1 MIGPVIST
9 VLGKSTAV
17 RARMCLRWTALL
29 IVWEYGA
36 RSLIDGAR

>member
-1 MIGPVIST
+1 MGE
-9 VLGKSTAV
+9 LM
-17 RARMCLRWTALL
+17 AREWPGLRWTALL